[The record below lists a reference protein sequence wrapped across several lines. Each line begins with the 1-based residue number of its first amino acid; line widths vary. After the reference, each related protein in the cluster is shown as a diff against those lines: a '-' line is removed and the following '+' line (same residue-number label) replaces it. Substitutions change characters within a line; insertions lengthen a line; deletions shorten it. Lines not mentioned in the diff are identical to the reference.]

1 MKEGGSLYTPLDLK
15 WITNKHLPQST
26 RNSAQ
31 CHVAAWMEGGFGGEW
46 IHVHGW
52 LSPFTVHLKPSQ
64 PCLSALLQYEIKPL
78 KLFKQWSTD
87 NVTKKLTGRRIS
99 KTLWKE
105 RQWHK
110 SHKWQ
115 ALAETKVI
123 RPPLHADD
131 SIPLVLIEVF
141 NFKCIYSGRQFIQVL
156 RCCLNVHRLIS
167 T

>member
-1 MKEGGSLYTPLDLK
+1 MWQPGWKGALEE
-15 WITNKHLPQST
+15 N
-26 RNSAQ
+26 
-31 CHVAAWMEGGFGGEW
+31 
-46 IHVHGW
+46 GW

-167 T
+167 TWQFIACKEISDFTFPWKLLNQLLSGGGKKKKRV